1 MLDAG
6 DTMVT
11 ETDMGPA
18 HRGNTI
24 SQMATQKDGDWF
36 LLNHGQLMKGEAHH
50 KAKKQKPNEK
60 NICDLYGKYK
70 ANVLNI
76 QLRSNHIMTG
86 MLSSKMM
93 QKKYLEA

>member
-6 DTMVT
+6 NTMTT

-18 HRGNTI
+18 HMGNTI

-36 LLNHGQLMKGEAHH
+36 LLSHGQLMKGEAHH

-60 NICDLYGKYK
+60 TFCDLYGKYK
-70 ANVLNI
+70 ANMLYI
-76 QLRSNHIMTG
+76 QLQSDHIMTG
-86 MLSSKMM
+86 MPSSKMM
-93 QKKYLEA
+93 QKNI